1 MFATIV
7 LAGLIGLGVI
17 WGLISFIKGKG
28 SCGDCACS
36 CPIKDEMQKSSQ
48 K

>member
-7 LAGLIGLGVI
+7 LGIGIALAAIMGI
-17 WGLISFIKGKG
+17 RSFLKGKG

-36 CPIKDEMQKSSQ
+36 CPIKDEMQK
-48 K
+48 KH